1 LDLNDLLTEIK
12 TICIMQKHARLQAV
26 FDKWMITITSRVV
39 TKFNPF
45 VFKVD
50 KLAAN
55 AEVGM
60 ADGIAENKL

>member
-1 LDLNDLLTEIK
+1 
-12 TICIMQKHARLQAV
+12 MQKHARLQAV
-26 FDKWMITITSRVV
+26 FDKWMITSRAV

-45 VFKVD
+45 VFKVN

>member
-1 LDLNDLLTEIK
+1 
-12 TICIMQKHARLQAV
+12 MQKHARLQAI
-26 FDKWMITITSRVV
+26 FDKWMITSSAV

-50 KLAAN
+50 KLSSN

-60 ADGIAENKL
+60 ADGIADNKL

>member
-1 LDLNDLLTEIK
+1 
-12 TICIMQKHARLQAV
+12 MQKHARLQAV